1 MSAVRRPVVLMI
13 LDGWGINPSCEH
25 NAACQARTPCL
36 DGLRR
41 DYPTTEID
49 ASGLAVGLP
58 EGQMG
63 NSEVGHLNI
72 GAGRVVYQELTRI
85 SLAIEQGDFF
95 NNPVLIEVMAEV
107 RRKGGKLHLLGL
119 LSDGG
124 VHSHNNHLYALVE
137 MARQQGVPEVCI
149 HAFLDGRDTPPQ
161 SGQKYLAQLEERLA
175 AIGLG
180 RVATVTGRFYA
191 MDRDNRWER
200 VERAYR
206 AMTEGQGHSFAS
218 SDEAIAKA
226 YGDGQT
232 DEFIEP
238 CVISHDGS
246 SNTVDDG
253 DGLIF
258 FNFRADRAREISRT
272 FTECE
277 FRGFQRSKSP
287 RLTGFVCLTEYD
299 ETFGLPVAFPP
310 ANYPAILGEVVSKAG
325 LQQLRIA
332 ETEKYAHVTFFFNG
346 GNESPFAGEERV
358 LIPSPQEV
366 ATYDQK
372 PAMSAP
378 QVTAEMLERVAGGRY
393 DLIVLNFAN
402 PDMVGHTGIMAAAVE
417 AMEIVDNCVGQVV
430 EAVLAAGGNLLITSD
445 HGNCEQMSAADGSPH
460 TAHTAN
466 PVPLILVD
474 PDRHHSRLRRGKLA
488 DIAPTLLELLGL
500 TQPPEMTGCSL
511 LQD

>member
-1 MSAVRRPVVLMI
+1 MPAVRRPVVLMI
-13 LDGWGINPSCEH
+13 LDGWGINPNCEN
-25 NAACQARTPCL
+25 NAACQARTPLL

-41 DYPTTEID
+41 DYPATEIE

-72 GAGRVVYQELTRI
+72 GAGRIVYQELTRI

-95 NNPVLIEVMAEV
+95 NNPVLIEAMAEV
-107 RRKGGKLHLLGL
+107 RRSGGKLHFMGL

-124 VHSHNNHLYALVE
+124 VHSHNSHLYALVE
-137 MARQQGVPEVCI
+137 MARQQGVSEVCI

-161 SGQKYLAQLEERLA
+161 SGQSYLAQLEERLI

-206 AMTEGQGHSFAS
+206 AMTEGQGQTFAS
-218 SDEAIAKA
+218 SAEAIANA
-226 YGDGQT
+226 YKNGQT
-232 DEFIEP
+232 DEFVQP
-238 CVISHDGS
+238 CVISHGGS

-253 DGLIF
+253 DGVIF

-277 FRGFQRSKSP
+277 FSGFQRAKSP
-287 RLTGFVCLTEYD
+287 RLAGFVCLTEYD

-310 ANYPAILGEVVSKAG
+310 ASYPAILGEVVSKAG
-325 LQQLRIA
+325 RQQLRIA

-378 QVTAEMLERVAGGRY
+378 QVTAEMVQRVAGGRY

-402 PDMVGHTGIMAAAVE
+402 PDMVGHTGILAAAVE
-417 AMEIVDNCVGQVV
+417 AMETVDNCVGQVV
-430 EAVLAAGGNLLITSD
+430 DAVLAAGGSLLITSD
-445 HGNCEQMSAADGSPH
+445 HGNCEQMSAVDGSPH
-460 TAHTAN
+460 TAHTSN

-474 PDRHHSRLRRGKLA
+474 PDRRDRRLRRGKLA
-488 DIAPTLLELLGL
+488 DIAPTLLHLLGL

>member
-1 MSAVRRPVVLMI
+1 MPAVRRPIVLMI
-13 LDGWGINPSCEH
+13 LDGWGINPICDH
-25 NAACQARTPCL
+25 NAACQARTTRL

-41 DYPTTEID
+41 DYPITEID

-72 GAGRVVYQELTRI
+72 GAGRTVYQELTRI
-85 SLAIEQGDFF
+85 SRAIEQGEFF
-95 NNPVLIEVMAEV
+95 DNPVLIEVMAGA
-107 RRKGGKLHLLGL
+107 RRSGGKLHLMGL

-137 MARQQGVPEVCI
+137 MAKQQGVSEVCI

-161 SGQKYLAQLEERLA
+161 SGQNYLAQLEDRLA
-175 AIGLG
+175 TIGLG
-180 RVATVTGRFYA
+180 RVATVIGRYYA
-191 MDRDNRWER
+191 MDRDNRWDR

-206 AMTEGQGHSFAS
+206 AMTEGRGQRFAS
-218 SDEAIAKA
+218 SAEAIAKS

-232 DEFIEP
+232 DEFVEP
-238 CVISHDGS
+238 CVIDHGS
-246 SNTVDDG
+246 SSSTVDDG

-258 FNFRADRAREISRT
+258 FNFRADRAREITRT
-272 FTECE
+272 FTEGK
-277 FRGFQRSKSP
+277 FSDFQRSKSP
-287 RLTGFVCLTEYD
+287 QLAGFVCLTEYD
-299 ETFGLPVAFPP
+299 ETFALPVAFPP
-310 ANYPAILGEVVSKAG
+310 ASYSAILGEVVAKAG

-372 PAMSAP
+372 PAMSAL
-378 QVTAEMLERVAGGRY
+378 QVTEEMLARVAGDRY

-402 PDMVGHTGIMAAAVE
+402 PDMVGHTGIMAAAVA
-417 AMEIVDNCVGQVV
+417 AMETVDGCVGQVV
-430 EAVLAAGGNLLITSD
+430 DAVLAVGGSLLVTSD

-474 PDRHHSRLRRGKLA
+474 PDRHHSQLRHGKLA

-500 TQPPEMTGCSL
+500 AQPPEMTGRSL
-511 LQD
+511 LQP